1 MKGFFTKNVPLK
13 LISIFLAIILWYFVI
28 SEKSGET
35 AISIPLD
42 FRNIPTSLIII
53 KNPEESI
60 NIRISGPVT
69 LLRAL
74 SPREVRAVIDLADA
88 RPGLAAFAIQPE
100 DITLPRG
107 LRVTM
112 ISPASIGLRF
122 ERLGT
127 RSVPVEVL
135 LVGKPCEGFKLTA
148 VSVDPPVVEIVGA
161 QTELTRL
168 KNIPTQEIDIT
179 GLKGDT
185 MRKAP
190 LKLGGLHIKSITKEE
205 VNVSIKCAK
214 VPGE

>member
-1 MKGFFTKNVPLK
+1 LKGFFTKNVPLK

-35 AISIPLD
+35 TISIPLD

-74 SPREVRAVIDLADA
+74 SPREVKAVIDLADA
-88 RPGLAAFAIQPE
+88 RPGLAEFAIQPE

-122 ERLGT
+122 EKLVK
-127 RSVPVEVL
+127 RSFPVEVL
-135 LVGKPCEGFKLTA
+135 LVGKPFEGFKLTA
-148 VSVDPPVVEIVGA
+148 ASVDPPVVEIVGA

-168 KNIPTQEIDIT
+168 KNIPTQEIDIS
-179 GLKGDT
+179 GLKGDSV
-185 MRKAP
+185 RKAP
-190 LKLGGLHIKSITKEE
+190 LNLEGLHIRSITREE